1 MTKLCL
7 DQLLFSDLTLAESFF
22 DGPWHSLT
30 SGRASQTSLRASKAC
45 VARPLFGE
53 RTTFYPPYKKNT
65 TRNFTAALRSVFF
78 SRRLVCIESV
88 FLKTSM

>member
-7 DQLLFSDLTLAESFF
+7 DQLFLDLTLAESFF

-45 VARPLFGE
+45 VARPVVRE
-53 RTTFYPPYKKNT
+53 PPFIPPTKKTQPGILQLLSDQN
-65 TRNFTAALRSVFF
+65 FF
-78 SRRLVCIESV
+78 SRRLVESV

>member
-1 MTKLCL
+1 MFGSVVFLN
-7 DQLLFSDLTLAESFF
+7 LTLAESFF

-53 RTTFYPPYKKNT
+53 RTTFYPPYKKT
-65 TRNFTAALRSVFF
+65 QPGILQLLSDQYFFLDGWFVLKVFF
-78 SRRLVCIESV
+78 
-88 FLKTSM
+88 